1 MTLPTL
7 EATRQ
12 AAPAALAADTN
23 TLALYGGVVV
33 LPPATPFNAIQA
45 QERHPGYRHLL
56 LPQARFA
63 RPRGHGALT
72 ADESERLA
80 PGGRPALRIAP
91 AGRSLSELAADA
103 ALDLRDQLGS
113 ELLTRTTHLILASS
127 ALNETIGDSVVGR
140 LQYDL
145 GLQGV
150 MPLALG
156 QNGTL
161 GWYGALS
168 LLGGL
173 LGPDDQALVILGD
186 KWLYPFFRQFGELVG
201 YSDAAAALLVRRGT
215 HVPEHAEL
223 TAWGSIGGL
232 ALEFGEAIADPWNTT
247 PEALGDALVPI
258 AARAIRGAL
267 NAAGREPASIDWC
280 VPPGFGPAFAMRVA
294 DAVGVPCARRVQH
307 EVTGHLSSAESA
319 AALIRLAAS
328 LDEDERRSVL
338 VWDAALHG
346 AAAAAVCDVKGGF
359 EAALDIEGDL
369 Q

>member
-1 MTLPTL
+1 
-7 EATRQ
+7 
-12 AAPAALAADTN
+12 
-23 TLALYGGVVV
+23 
-33 LPPATPFNAIQA
+33 
-45 QERHPGYRHLL
+45 
-56 LPQARFA
+56 
-63 RPRGHGALT
+63 
-72 ADESERLA
+72 
-80 PGGRPALRIAP
+80 
-91 AGRSLSELAADA
+91 SELAADA

-223 TAWGSIGGL
+223 T
-232 ALEFGEAIADPWNTT
+232 EAELPRNPNGKTDRPT
-247 PEALGDALVPI
+247 LK
-258 AARAIRGAL
+258 ARHR
-267 NAAGREPASIDWC
+267 
-280 VPPGFGPAFAMRVA
+280 VAFAPRSL
-294 DAVGVPCARRVQH
+294 
-307 EVTGHLSSAESA
+307 EESPA
-319 AALIRLAAS
+319 
-328 LDEDERRSVL
+328 
-338 VWDAALHG
+338 
-346 AAAAAVCDVKGGF
+346 
-359 EAALDIEGDL
+359 
-369 Q
+369 